1 MTGRIVVG
9 MGTSARDWLIE
20 GAPGATTSPEVFQG
34 TCERLVAAGVPLCRG
49 EAYVRTLHPQVA
61 GRAFAWDE
69 SGNTV
74 IEAQH
79 DAEMGVASAPV
90 RHVLKSGVSVR
101 WLTALHPGEVCESML
116 RFKATDVAAYP
127 LTFTSGEHHACAF
140 LTSREGGFTDED
152 LATMASVIA
161 PLSRM
166 GEILALRRTAANV
179 LTAYVG
185 RDAGARVLAGKIRRG
200 DTELIEAAIWFSDM
214 RGFSTLSGSMSP
226 REVIAMLNELFD
238 YQLPAIEKHGGEV
251 LKFMGDGLLAIFA
264 PRPGESLRECCERG
278 LAASREAVA
287 AVAAVYGG
295 AGRVTRDSDAAI
307 VVGADGA
314 KPAVRFGIALH
325 VGEVAYGNIGGQA
338 RLDFT
343 CIGKAVNLAAR
354 LESLTGK
361 TDRDILASDEFVA
374 RLGDGASGRF
384 EPVGEFEVK
393 GFAQPVRA
401 FAPR

>member
-1 MTGRIVVG
+1 

-20 GAPGATTSPEVFQG
+20 GAPGASTSPEVFAG
-34 TCERLVAAGVPLCRG
+34 TCERLVAAGVPVVRG

-61 GRAFAWDE
+61 GRAFAWE
-69 SGNTV
+69 NGVNSV
-74 IEAQH
+74 IEQQH
-79 DAEMGVASAPV
+79 DAELGVASPPV
-90 RHVLKSGVSVR
+90 RETLKTGAPARYLTRDYPDGVSEDVR
-101 WLTALHPGEVCESML
+101 RLG
-116 RFKATDVAAYP
+116 ATDSASFP
-127 LTFTSGEHHACAF
+127 LRFTSGEVHACAF
-140 LTSREGGFTDED
+140 LTARPDGFSDAD
-152 LATMASVIA
+152 LAELAGVIA

-166 GEILALRRTAANV
+166 GEILALRRTASNV

-214 RGFSTLSGSMSP
+214 RGFSTVSSAMSP
-226 REVIAMLNELFD
+226 RQVIAMLNELFD
-238 YQLPAIEKHGGEV
+238 YQCPAIERHGGEV

-264 PRPGESLRECCERG
+264 PSDGQTLRDCCERA
-278 LAASREAVA
+278 LQASREAIVA
-287 AVAAVYGG
+287 VTAAH
-295 AGRVTRDSDAAI
+295 GRVTRDSDVAI
-307 VVGADGA
+307 SIATADGT

-325 VGEVAYGNIGGQA
+325 VGEVAYGNIGGET

-374 RLGDGASGRF
+374 QLAAAASATPAASAGF
-384 EPVGEFEVK
+384 EVVGEFDVK
-393 GFAQPVRA
+393 GFAQPIRA
-401 FAPR
+401 HSPN